1 MSKSK
6 KEIKKELYEYFS
18 YMQQEDNKSL
28 LGGMAW
34 DDIAWHIKYAE
45 DNGILR
51 TQLGFDFP
59 KLLGY
64 LIIDDETY
72 EKKKREY
79 VETYNHNA
87 DLLKANKW
95 KYKLVD
101 DSEESRRHL
110 ADTYIQYAENCKE
123 LLKDIDVYHKEYL
136 DYMKSNKQETT
147 VSLEDWR

>member
-6 KEIKKELYEYFS
+6 EEIKKELYEYFS

-59 KLLGY
+59 KLLGH

-79 VETYNHNA
+79 TENIATYNHNA
-87 DLLKANKW
+87 DLLRANKW

-101 DSEESRRHL
+101 DSEESRLHL
-110 ADTYIQYAENCKE
+110 ADTYIQYADNCKK
-123 LLKDIDVYHKEYL
+123 LLKDLDVCHKEYL
-136 DYMKSNKQETT
+136 DYMKNTKQEST
-147 VSLEDWR
+147 VSC

>member
-1 MSKSK
+1 
-6 KEIKKELYEYFS
+6 
-18 YMQQEDNKSL
+18 MQQEDNKSL

-79 VETYNHNA
+79 AENIETYNHNA

-101 DSEESRRHL
+101 DSEESRRYL

-123 LLKDIDVYHKEYL
+123 LLKDIDAYHKEYL

-147 VSLEDWR
+147 VSLEDERRINESSRFD

>member
-59 KLLGY
+59 KLLGH
-64 LIIDDETY
+64 LIIEY
-72 EKKKREY
+72 EKYKNIGT
-79 VETYNHNA
+79 VEECE
-87 DLLKANKW
+87 KAMKFVKHYQEENK
-95 KYKLVD
+95 
-101 DSEESRRHL
+101 
-110 ADTYIQYAENCKE
+110 
-123 LLKDIDVYHKEYL
+123 YL
-136 DYMKSNKQETT
+136 
-147 VSLEDWR
+147 

>member
-18 YMQQEDNKSL
+18 YVQQEDNKSL

-59 KLLGY
+59 KLLGH

-79 VETYNHNA
+79 TESIETYNHNA
-87 DLLKANKW
+87 DLLRAK
-95 KYKLVD
+95 
-101 DSEESRRHL
+101 R
-110 ADTYIQYAENCKE
+110 
-123 LLKDIDVYHKEYL
+123 
-136 DYMKSNKQETT
+136 M
-147 VSLEDWR
+147 

>member
-1 MSKSK
+1 MSKSQ
-6 KEIKKELYEYFS
+6 EDIKKELYEYFS

-45 DNGILR
+45 DNGISR

-59 KLLGY
+59 ELLGH

-72 EKKKREY
+72 EKEKREY
-79 VETYNHNA
+79 IKGIEIYNHNA

-95 KYKLVD
+95 KYRLVD
-101 DSEESRRHL
+101 DSEERRLHL
-110 ADTYIQYAENCKE
+110 ANRYIQYAENYKE
-123 LLKDIDVYHKEYL
+123 LLKDLDMLHKEYL
-136 DYMKSNKQETT
+136 DYMKNIK
-147 VSLEDWR
+147 

>member
-1 MSKSK
+1 
-6 KEIKKELYEYFS
+6 
-18 YMQQEDNKSL
+18 MQQEDNKSL

>member
-1 MSKSK
+1 MGRYC
-6 KEIKKELYEYFS
+6 LAY
-18 YMQQEDNKSL
+18 
-28 LGGMAW
+28 
-34 DDIAWHIKYAE
+34 KYAE

-59 KLLGY
+59 KLLGH

-79 VETYNHNA
+79 TESIETYNHNT
-87 DLLKANKW
+87 DLLRANKW

-123 LLKDIDVYHKEYL
+123 LLKNLDVYHKEYL
-136 DYMKSNKQETT
+136 DYMKN
-147 VSLEDWR
+147 WII

>member
-1 MSKSK
+1 MSKMK
-6 KEIKKELYEYFS
+6 KEIKEELYKYLEH
-18 YMQQEDNKSL
+18 MQQEDIKSP

-59 KLLGY
+59 KLLGH

-79 VETYNHNA
+79 TESIEIYNHNA
-87 DLLKANKW
+87 DLLRANKW

-101 DSEESRRHL
+101 DSEECRLHL
-110 ADTYIQYAENCKE
+110 ADTYIQDAENCKE
-123 LLKDIDVYHKEYL
+123 LLKDLDVYHKEYL
-136 DYMKSNKQETT
+136 KYIEVNK
-147 VSLEDWR
+147 

>member
-1 MSKSK
+1 
-6 KEIKKELYEYFS
+6 
-18 YMQQEDNKSL
+18 MQQEDNKSL

-72 EKKKREY
+72 EKKKREFFY
-79 VETYNHNA
+79 KRKTWTYGEIIAKNEGNW
-87 DLLKANKW
+87 LRMIIEKILN
-95 KYKLVD
+95 
-101 DSEESRRHL
+101 S
-110 ADTYIQYAENCKE
+110 
-123 LLKDIDVYHKEYL
+123 
-136 DYMKSNKQETT
+136 
-147 VSLEDWR
+147 